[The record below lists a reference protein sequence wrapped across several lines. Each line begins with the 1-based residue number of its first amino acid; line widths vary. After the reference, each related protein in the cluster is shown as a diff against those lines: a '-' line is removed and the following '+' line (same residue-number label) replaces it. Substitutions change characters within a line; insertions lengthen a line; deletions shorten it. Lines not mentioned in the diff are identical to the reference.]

1 MAVTDFLKNLTSPG
15 VVSGGLEVYDYLKT
29 QDTAREG
36 AKEAKQAAQQGI
48 ATTKEYL
55 DPYAKAGATATGD
68 YLKLL
73 QDPSS
78 IRRDPGYAFQQE
90 EQSKAIQRS
99 AAAGGQG
106 VMSGATLATLQQRG
120 GDLASQSYDQAL
132 NRRLALIGPGQ
143 QAGAAAS
150 STIAELQGQ
159 IGQSAIDRETLQ
171 MLNRGQTI
179 SGITGMME
187 AMRQPNAAGQP
198 SGGGGGGGDGGIFDT
213 IKGAVGGG
221 GGGGD
226 GDGGGV
232 PIIGDWSL
240 SDIPDAISSG
250 AHEVGDFFEWMK
262 DPNTSVFDPSTWELP
277 SFEGIADYTVNDFFG
292 DLGFL

>member
-1 MAVTDFLKNLTSPG
+1 MAVKDFLKNLTSPG

-36 AKEAKQAAQQGI
+36 AKEARQAAEKGI

-55 DPYAKAGATATGD
+55 DPFAQAGATATQD

-73 QDPSS
+73 EDPSS
-78 IRRDPGYAFQQE
+78 IRRDPGYAFQQQ
-90 EQSKAIQRS
+90 EQQKAIQRS

-106 VMSGATLATLQQRG
+106 VLSGATLATLQQRS

-132 NRRLALIGPGQ
+132 NRRLALVGPGQ
-143 QAGAAAS
+143 QAGASAS
-150 STIAELQGQ
+150 GTIAELQGQ
-159 IGQSAIDRETLQ
+159 VGQAAIDRETLQ

-187 AMRQPNAAGQP
+187 AMRQPTAAGLP
-198 SGGGGGGGDGGIFDT
+198 SGRGGGIVDKITGALGG
-213 IKGAVGGG
+213 AA
-221 GGGGD
+221 
-226 GDGGGV
+226 GDGGGGV
-232 PIIGDWSL
+232 PVIGDWSL

-277 SFEGIADYTVNDFFG
+277 SFEGIADYSVNDFFG